1 MGRLA
6 SFTRVLVV
14 CVHTHQTRTVYA
26 RNPRKPIYAL
36 GHDEWRLGD
45 LGFAGAKFR
54 SRELER
60 ERELDFIA
68 KRSLIDQNNIPYKT
82 LVIIDIE

>member
-1 MGRLA
+1 MGQLA

-26 RNPRKPIYAL
+26 RNPHKPIYAL
-36 GHDEWRLGD
+36 GHDEWRLGGD
-45 LGFAGAKFR
+45 LGFAKFR

-60 ERELDFIA
+60 ERELDFIEQT
-68 KRSLIDQNNIPYKT
+68 IDNQNNNNYI
-82 LVIIDIE
+82 

>member
-1 MGRLA
+1 MGQLA

-14 CVHTHQTRTVYA
+14 CIHTHQTRTVYA
-26 RNPRKPIYAL
+26 RNPHKPIYAL

-45 LGFAGAKFR
+45 LGFAKFR

-60 ERELDFIA
+60 ERESWILSS
-68 KRSLIDQNNIPYKT
+68 KRSIIKIIIITYKT
-82 LVIIDIE
+82 LVVIDIE

>member
-1 MGRLA
+1 MGQLA

-26 RNPRKPIYAL
+26 RNPHKPIYAL

-45 LGFAGAKFR
+45 LGFAKFR

-60 ERELDFIA
+60 ERELDFIEQT
-68 KRSLIDQNNIPYKT
+68 IDNQNNNNYI
-82 LVIIDIE
+82 

>member
-1 MGRLA
+1 MGQLA

-26 RNPRKPIYAL
+26 RNPHKPIYAL

-45 LGFAGAKFR
+45 LGFAKIER
-54 SRELER
+54 IR
-60 ERELDFIA
+60 ERAGFYRAND
-68 KRSLIDQNNIPYKT
+68 R
-82 LVIIDIE
+82 